1 MNVRVKIFGNLKK
14 KLDLKDNGAGIP
26 TIINVDFEQDS
37 MVIKNLFDEL
47 DLNTE
52 DTSHIF
58 VNGDYAGL
66 KRRIK
71 EGDTIAI
78 FPRDMALL
86 YKWYFNR
93 EGDIE
98 RREY

>member
-14 KLDLKDNGAGIP
+14 KLDLKDDGAGIP
-26 TIINVDFEQDS
+26 TIINIEFENDS
-37 MVIKNLFDEL
+37 AIIKDLFDKLSL
-47 DLNTE
+47 DIE
-52 DTSHIF
+52 ETSHIF

-66 KRRIK
+66 KRKIR